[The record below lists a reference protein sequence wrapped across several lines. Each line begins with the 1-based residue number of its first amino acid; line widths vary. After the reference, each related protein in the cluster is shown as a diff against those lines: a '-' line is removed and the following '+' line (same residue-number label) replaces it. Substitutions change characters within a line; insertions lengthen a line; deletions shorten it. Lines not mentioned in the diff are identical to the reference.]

1 MEEEVELLSEPPCI
15 RSVQTRFSGSDVD
28 GINRSNSRKTQIPVT
43 WKEVVILSA
52 SFFSR
57 WMEEMRG
64 LHYLE
69 EEKVRR
75 K

>member
-1 MEEEVELLSEPPCI
+1 MLSEPPCI

-28 GINRSNSRKTQIPVT
+28 GINRSNSRKTQDSVT
-43 WKEVVILSA
+43 WKEVLILA
-52 SFFSR
+52 VSFLR

-64 LHYLE
+64 LHYSE

>member
-28 GINRSNSRKTQIPVT
+28 GINRSNSRKTQNSVT
-43 WKEVVILSA
+43 WKEVVILAVS
-52 SFFSR
+52 FSR

-64 LHYLE
+64 LHYSE